1 MKTDVGSSFKPD
13 DQRVLRRSFFYAFFK
28 LKQLIYIYFIYKTLV
43 LRHAALEI
51 TVIQQSSFSDCS
63 SRQHFLDRLRALMH
77 AA

>member
-1 MKTDVGSSFKPD
+1 M
-13 DQRVLRRSFFYAFFK
+13 LFFK
-28 LKQLIYIYFIYKTLV
+28 LKQLIYIYFIYKTVV

-51 TVIQQSSFSDCS
+51 TVIQQSSFSDCC

>member
-1 MKTDVGSSFKPD
+1 MLFHHLDLMIKECLGALFYTD
-13 DQRVLRRSFFYAFFK
+13 LK
-28 LKQLIYIYFIYKTLV
+28 LKRLIYIYLIYKIAA

>member
-1 MKTDVGSSFKPD
+1 MLVHHLNPMIKECLGA
-13 DQRVLRRSFFYAFFK
+13 LFFYDFFK

>member
-1 MKTDVGSSFKPD
+1 M
-13 DQRVLRRSFFYAFFK
+13 LFFK
-28 LKQLIYIYFIYKTLV
+28 LKQLIYIYFIYKSLV

-51 TVIQQSSFSDCS
+51 TVIQQSSFSDCC

>member
-1 MKTDVGSSFKPD
+1 MIKECLGALFYTD
-13 DQRVLRRSFFYAFFK
+13 LK
-28 LKQLIYIYFIYKTLV
+28 LKRLIYIYLIYKIAA

>member
-1 MKTDVGSSFKPD
+1 MLFLNLNNSFTYI
-13 DQRVLRRSFFYAFFK
+13 LFTK
-28 LKQLIYIYFIYKTLV
+28 LV
-43 LRHAALEI
+43 ALRHAALEI

>member
-1 MKTDVGSSFKPD
+1 MLFHHLDLMIKECLGA
-13 DQRVLRRSFFYAFFK
+13 LFYAFFK
-28 LKQLIYIYFIYKTLV
+28 LKQLIYIYFIYKTVV